1 MISVIFRGGP
11 RGGEHLSG
19 RVLSSANFA
28 DSVIAVL
35 EQLDVPAERLI
46 LEVTET
52 ALLTDPP
59 RAVAIIKALDD
70 QAVQVSTDDFRRGQ
84 TSLGHLSSLPLHEL
98 KIDRSFVWDMI
109 ENPSHMAIVPSIV
122 DLGPNLSFRVVAEG
136 VETSRVLD
144 AFRSL
149 GCDEAQGFLLC
160 HRGGSDSYNP

>member
-1 MISVIFRGGP
+1 MNI
-11 RGGEHLSG
+11 SG

-59 RAVAIIKALDD
+59 RAAAIIKALDD
-70 QAVQVSTDDFRRGQ
+70 QAVQVSTDDFGRGQ

-98 KIDRSFVWDMI
+98 KIDRSLPCVIWFEEVR
-109 ENPSHMAIVPSIV
+109 EPLVVP
-122 DLGPNLSFRVVAEG
+122 DLVIPEVTYLLAAGARMSVEAEFLRSLVSG
-136 VETSRVLD
+136 QLAVEHVGDADLERAAELVET
-144 AFRSL
+144 
-149 GCDEAQGFLLC
+149 
-160 HRGGSDSYNP
+160 